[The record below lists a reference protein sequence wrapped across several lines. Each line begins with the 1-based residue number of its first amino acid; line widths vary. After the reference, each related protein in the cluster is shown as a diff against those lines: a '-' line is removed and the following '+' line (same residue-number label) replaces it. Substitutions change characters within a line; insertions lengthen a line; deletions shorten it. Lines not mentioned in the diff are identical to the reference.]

1 MDILEK
7 ITNMREERH
16 WTEYQLA
23 EKSGLTQSTISSWYR
38 KNMLPTIP
46 SLIKICDAFGVTL
59 SHFFLDDKE
68 TDNNSTST
76 NVDLT
81 NSQLRLLHAASKL
94 DKNQLEA
101 LWTFLDM
108 L

>member
-7 ITNMREERH
+7 ITKLRLERG
-16 WTEYQLA
+16 WSEYQLA

-46 SLIKICDAFGVTL
+46 SLNSICNAFGLTL
-59 SHFFLDDKE
+59 SQFFINE
-68 TDNNSTST
+68 SGHTIEITE
-76 NVDLT
+76 
-81 NSQLRLLHAASKL
+81 QQRRLLEYAARL
-94 DKNQLEA
+94 DSDQYSA
-101 LWTFLDM
+101 LLDFLST